1 MYDSPWLNLT
11 LYPDEADYP
20 RARRRSASTWHN
32 LQTSVRATDAP
43 WELPGAAR
51 RARGPAR
58 LPLARVASAAP
69 TSS

>member
-1 MYDSPWLNLT
+1 MYESPWLNLT

-20 RARRRSASTWHN
+20 RARPLGDTWHN

-43 WELPGAAR
+43 WELPPALAER
-51 RARGPAR
+51 DGPAR
-58 LPLARVASAAP
+58 LPVARLARRAP